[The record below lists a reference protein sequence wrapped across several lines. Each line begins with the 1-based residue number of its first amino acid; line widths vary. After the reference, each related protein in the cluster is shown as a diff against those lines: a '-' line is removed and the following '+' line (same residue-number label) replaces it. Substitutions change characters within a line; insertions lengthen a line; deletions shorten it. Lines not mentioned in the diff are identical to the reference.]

1 MCSLCGLAR
10 QISFVKQD
18 LIKVTEMA
26 RQEMNIVIYTI
37 QWNLIRGQQLGEK
50 WHEERSKKVVVS
62 NVDTSATIA
71 GLKPVTTYHIHVTA
85 RNAIGQSLPSL
96 RFNCYDQSRR

>member
-1 MCSLCGLAR
+1 MVLKDEPKDYDR
-10 QISFVKQD
+10 EK
-18 LIKVTEMA
+18 
-26 RQEMNIVIYTI
+26 
-37 QWNLIRGQQLGEK
+37 K

-85 RNAIGQSLPSL
+85 RNAIGQSLPSSDL
-96 RFNCYDQSRR
+96 TVTTKAEGKLLL